1 MLCYIWYDSASK
13 NGRGGGYILLVIIKD
28 KQQKITRD
36 CWLLSSTV
44 SLFVIICLVGAV
56 SMAGHS
62 SAVELKDIMS
72 YRNLVHAVAGATVS
86 AVKFRSS
93 WRERV

>member
-1 MLCYIWYDSASK
+1 
-13 NGRGGGYILLVIIKD
+13 
-28 KQQKITRD
+28 
-36 CWLLSSTV
+36 
-44 SLFVIICLVGAV
+44 
-56 SMAGHS
+56 MAGHS